1 MMKGFSKRLSSMS
14 QQLAYIHATGA
25 PNSVIVF
32 FLSQKARALVS
43 PTASREGLDLQHQF
57 ASIMQEAIFQFDF
70 FSHNIPDVDAA
81 LRRSGLKQDRELK
94 ILEIGSWE
102 GLSSMF
108 WLWLYPHSQLTAVDT
123 WEGGEEHSSD
133 IAQSLKLSTPELREV
148 ESRFDK
154 NTEGFHQRLLKK
166 KMLSGD
172 FFRQKAN
179 NLYDIIY
186 VDGSHKSGDV
196 LSDAWGSFDLLST
209 GGLLIFD
216 DYQWRFYENLRDN
229 PAAGVNA
236 FLRAEKRNR
245 WRLLHVGYQLIL
257 QKVR

>member
-1 MMKGFSKRLSSMS
+1 MIKGFSKRLSSMS
-14 QQLAYIHATGA
+14 KQLAYIHATGA

-57 ASIMQEAIFQFDF
+57 ASIMQEAIFEFDF

-123 WEGGEEHSSD
+123 WEGGRN
-133 IAQSLKLSTPELREV
+133 ILR
-148 ESRFDK
+148 
-154 NTEGFHQRLLKK
+154 T
-166 KMLSGD
+166 
-172 FFRQKAN
+172 
-179 NLYDIIY
+179 
-186 VDGSHKSGDV
+186 
-196 LSDAWGSFDLLST
+196 LLSLSSSP
-209 GGLLIFD
+209 LLNFA
-216 DYQWRFYENLRDN
+216 RLRVDST
-229 PAAGVNA
+229 
-236 FLRAEKRNR
+236 KT
-245 WRLLHVGYQLIL
+245 
-257 QKVR
+257 QKVFISVC